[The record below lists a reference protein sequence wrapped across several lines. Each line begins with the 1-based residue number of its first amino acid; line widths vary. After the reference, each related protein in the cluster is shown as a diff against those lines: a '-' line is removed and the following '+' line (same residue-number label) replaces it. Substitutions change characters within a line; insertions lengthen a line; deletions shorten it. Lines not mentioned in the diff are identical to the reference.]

1 MASNISH
8 SELCIATARRFI
20 GKVALYEYKG
30 FITREEP
37 DVLVFDDGGTTL
49 YEIKVS
55 LSDFNADKY
64 KECRKKY
71 RLPAWA
77 YPLSLSNSDPVKLKN
92 EVEHAR
98 KHMRL
103 ENKVRGNNNT
113 VRFDMIKG
121 KPEIALVEQEHLG
134 KFRYFVC
141 PDGIIPIEKLPDGW
155 GLYYF
160 KNGRFYHKRSS
171 QIFRPNIRK
180 ELDILTHALRRY
192 ASGDNTGI
200 LVNTYGE
207 KHEK

>member
-1 MASNISH
+1 MTSSISH
-8 SELCIATARRFI
+8 SELCIITARRFI

-64 KECRKKY
+64 KECRRKY

-77 YPLSLSNSDPVKLKN
+77 HTLTIFNNDPLELKN
-92 EVEHAR
+92 AVERAR
-98 KHMRL
+98 KHMGL
-103 ENKVRGNNNT
+103 EKKVRGDNNT
-113 VRFDMIKG
+113 VRFEMIKG
-121 KPEIALVEQEHLG
+121 KPEITLVEQEHLG

-141 PDGIIPIEKLPDGW
+141 PDSIIPIEKLPDGW

-160 KNGRFYHKRSS
+160 KNGRFYRKKTS

-192 ASGDNTGI
+192 ASGDSTGI
-200 LVNTYGE
+200 LVNTYGD
-207 KHEK
+207 KK